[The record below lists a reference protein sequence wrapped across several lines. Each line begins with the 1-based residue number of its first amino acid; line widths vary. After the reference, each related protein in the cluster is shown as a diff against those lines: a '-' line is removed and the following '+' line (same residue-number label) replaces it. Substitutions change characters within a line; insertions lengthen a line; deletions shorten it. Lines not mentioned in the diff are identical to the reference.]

1 MVINKQTIY
10 PSANDFIS
18 DYVTQVSNLLGDNL
32 VGVYLFGSLT
42 YGDFNPNSSDID
54 LLTLVKNPLAIKVIE
69 KIEKL
74 HKDLEQHHSK
84 WKNRVESSYTP
95 INMLGQI
102 TPPIAPRPYYGEGK
116 MWHEADYGNE
126 WIINLYLLKKHG
138 ITLFGTNL
146 HQLID
151 NVDIVEVQKAC
162 IRDLFKE
169 WEPKL
174 REPDWL
180 NNSHYQSYLILNLC
194 RILYTVLNANPR
206 SKKVSSQWV
215 KKTYPQWGNLVETAE
230 NWHYGTTMTKQT
242 EALEF
247 LKFVIDRVKQHEL
260 YSQIS

>member
-1 MVINKQTIY
+1 MAVNKQTIY
-10 PSANDFIS
+10 PSANDYIG
-18 DYVTQVSNLLGDNL
+18 DYVAQLSNLLGDNL
-32 VGVYLFGSLT
+32 VGAYLFGSLT

-54 LLTLVKNPLAIKVIE
+54 LMVLVNKPLTVQEIE
-69 KIEKL
+69 KVEKL
-74 HKDLEQHHSK
+74 HRDLEQQHPK

-95 INMLGQI
+95 VGMLSQI
-102 TPPIAPRPYYGEGK
+102 TPPKEPRPYYGEGK
-116 MWHEADYGNE
+116 MWYEADYGNE

-138 ITLFGTNL
+138 ITLFGTDL
-146 HQLID
+146 QQLID
-151 NVDIVEVQKAC
+151 DVDIVEVQKAC

-194 RILYTVLNANPR
+194 RILDAVLNADPR

-215 KKTYPQWGNLVETAE
+215 KETYPQWSNLVEKAE
-230 NWHYGTTMTKQT
+230 NWHYGAIMTNQLET
-242 EALEF
+242 LEF
-247 LKFVIDRVKQHEL
+247 LKFVVEVIKQHDL

>member
-1 MVINKQTIY
+1 MGINKQTLY

-18 DYVTQVSNLLGDNL
+18 DYVAQVSNLLGDNL

-42 YGDFNPNSSDID
+42 YGDFNPKSSDID
-54 LLTLVKNPLAIKVIE
+54 LIALVDNPLAINEIE

-74 HKDLEQHHSK
+74 HKDLEQQHSK

-95 INMLGQI
+95 ISILGQI
-102 TPPIAPRPYYGEGK
+102 TPPNAPRPYYGEGK

-138 ITLFGTNL
+138 ITLFGTDL

-151 NVDIVEVQKAC
+151 AVDIVEVQKAC

-194 RILYTVLNANPR
+194 RILYAVLNADLR

-215 KKTYPQWGNLVETAE
+215 KETYPQWSYLVETAE
-230 NWHYGTTMTKQT
+230 NWHYGTTMKKQHET
-242 EALEF
+242 LEF
-247 LKFVIDRVKQHEL
+247 LKFVVDIVKQHEL
-260 YSQIS
+260 YSQIG